1 MVYLLLSLGVLAASS
16 AAVLIR
22 LCEAPALVI
31 AAYRLGIAAAVVL
44 PIAILRYG
52 DRIRAIAPRDR
63 AALLASGALLG
74 VHFALWISSLSHT
87 SVASSALLVTTNPI
101 FVGLGG
107 WLILK
112 EGIDSRLVVGT
123 AVSILGSAVIA
134 LSDWSGGDHGLYG
147 DLLALSG
154 AMAMSGYLLI
164 GRRQRQHLELVPYI
178 GVVYATGA
186 IVLVGLVAVSGHA
199 FTGYSNRT
207 YVLFALLALGP
218 QLLGHTSF
226 NLALKRVPPSA
237 VALALLAEP
246 IGSTVLAYL
255 VLAEAPAPALYLGA
269 GIILAGIALAV
280 WPRYRSG
287 PDVAVA
293 R

>member
-1 MVYLLLSLGVLAASS
+1 MVYLLLSLGVFAASS

-31 AAYRLGIAAAVVL
+31 AAYRLGIAACLVL
-44 PIAILRYG
+44 PFTVFRYG
-52 DRIRAIAPRDR
+52 ARLRAASRRDR
-63 AALLASGALLG
+63 AALLASGTLLG
-74 VHFALWISSLSHT
+74 IHFALWISSLSHT

-112 EGIDSRLVVGT
+112 ERIGPRLVVG
-123 AVSILGSAVIA
+123 AVVSILGSAVIA
-134 LSDWSGGDHGLYG
+134 FDDWSAGDHGLYG

-154 AMAMSGYLLI
+154 AMAMSCYLLI
-164 GRRQRQHLELVPYI
+164 GRRQRQRLELVPYI
-178 GVVYATGA
+178 GVVYTTAA
-186 IVLVGLVAVSGHA
+186 IVLIAMAAAAGHT
-199 FTGYSNRT
+199 FTGYSDRT

-226 NLALKRVPPSA
+226 NLALKRVPTSA

-255 VLAEAPAPALYLGA
+255 VLAEAPAPGLYGGA
-269 GIILAGIALAV
+269 GIILTGIALAV
-280 WPRYRSG
+280 WPRNRAG
-287 PDVAVA
+287 PGTAVA